1 MIIFADNE
9 LVMIL
14 DKDRGIT
21 DTMIPVRNIWY
32 KDRLLD
38 SKQIWI
44 SGDGDNLLVASRS
57 GPEDDGRD
65 VRAPLPWI
73 NLTVVLLDN
82 LSTISLNLMEFRGNF
97 EDEFYLSGVS
107 WTPVDD
113 VTITLTSR
121 NQSLVTILI
130 CSAPD
135 FSCTEVDFLWS
146 SKHSI

>member
-1 MIIFADNE
+1 
-9 LVMIL
+9 MIL

-38 SKQIWI
+38 SKQIWV
-44 SGDGDNLLVASRS
+44 SGDGDKLLVASRS

-73 NLTVVLLDN
+73 NLTVVFLDN
-82 LSTISLNLMEFRGNF
+82 LSNISLNLMEFRGNF
-97 EDEFYLSGVS
+97 ADEFYLSGVS

-121 NQSLVTILI
+121 SQSLVTILI

-135 FSCTEVDFLWS
+135 FSCTEVNFLWS
-146 SKHSI
+146 SKKFI

>member
-9 LVMIL
+9 SVMIL

-38 SKQIWI
+38 GKQIWV
-44 SGDGDNLLVASRS
+44 SGDGDKLLVASRS

-73 NLTVVLLDN
+73 NLTVVFLDN

-97 EDEFYLSGVS
+97 ADEFYLSGVS

-121 NQSLVTILI
+121 NQKLVTILI

-135 FSCTEVDFLWS
+135 FSCTEVDFLWT
-146 SKHSI
+146 SKNFI